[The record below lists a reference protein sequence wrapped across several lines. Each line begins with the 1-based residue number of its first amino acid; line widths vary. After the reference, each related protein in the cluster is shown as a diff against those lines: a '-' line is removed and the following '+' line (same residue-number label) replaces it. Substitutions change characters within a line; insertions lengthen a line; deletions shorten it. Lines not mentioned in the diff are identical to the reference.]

1 MLTTA
6 HACLATSRVT
16 SFNSVRKCSSRRCWM
31 PMFTRWRWVAACR
44 SPALSQRRVPTV
56 FAHAGG
62 RLVAAV
68 FLDQIACAE
77 NLVGERGLTIL

>member
-1 MLTTA
+1 
-6 HACLATSRVT
+6 
-16 SFNSVRKCSSRRCWM
+16 
-31 PMFTRWRWVAACR
+31 MFTRWRWVAACR